1 MVNINEI
8 GEGVTPYKFSIGEET
23 KYGMDYNFHT
33 EDGDAYL
40 VQFDE
45 GNFSDVYDLAF
56 YAVGSS
62 GFMSDE
68 EMNKGRQ
75 FKIISTVLAI
85 IKDFIKETPGVQG
98 IEFSGKKKEG
108 KETNQR
114 DLLYNA
120 YVKKHI
126 GEFPG
131 WDFKIGNNETKL
143 FKKETLKESKPLTGL
158 SQFLVESFL
167 QEVNEKYNE
176 VIGLFPG
183 GYKPPT
189 IAHFHIV
196 DEISKRP
203 EITKL
208 KVLIGPKERDNIT
221 SEQSLQIWNIYKKYL
236 NNKVEFEKSSISP
249 VKDVLDII
257 KNNPQNYYILVVG
270 RDEDYNRFKSAD
282 KYNNI
287 KIVSIK
293 EAGEGISG
301 TKARQEILSDNY
313 INFQKYI
320 PTELTLKERGEIWNI
335 LTKNK
340 QLNEG
345 KQVGLLYH
353 YTSADGLKGILSSN
367 RINASEEYYLGVILY
382 YISFTRNKN
391 FHNKKQKFRVK
402 TNYRITLDGDKLSN
416 KYKITPFSYKPGW
429 DYENNW
435 EYDWLEDEPESVVRD
450 FFNNTGDYDEQE
462 ERISFKG
469 PEGGI
474 DNIKNYILHVDKV
487 EDLQEKTIQS
497 FNLQNVNELEN
508 NEIKYWANYFNIFN
522 KLKENPNKI
531 YNILKLKLKGEQL
544 EALLYFYDFLKQEDK
559 KILKEEIM
567 TRDDLKKYSN
577 DIKIKEYID
586 KLMDYCCNDLGIKK
600 PKLNIVGEEYTKE
613 NKSFGGYSPQTNE
626 IFLMIKGRN
635 LTDVLR
641 SCSHELKHCQQNF
654 KGELTS
660 ESGKDGDK
668 WENEANSY
676 SGKTMRIFGR
686 ENPEIYT
693 ITC

>member
-75 FKIISTVLAI
+75 FKIISTILAI

-126 GEFPG
+126 REFPG

-189 IAHFHIV
+189 IAYFHIV

-340 QLNEG
+340 KPLNEAIDY
-345 KQVGLLYH
+345 KNR
-353 YTSADGLKGILSSN
+353 LKAMAA
-367 RINASEEYYLGVILY
+367 R
-382 YISFTRNKN
+382 K
-391 FHNKKQKFRVK
+391 
-402 TNYRITLDGDKLSN
+402 DPD
-416 KYKITPFSYKPGW
+416 KITEFGK
-429 DYENNW
+429 
-435 EYDWLEDEPESVVRD
+435 
-450 FFNNTGDYDEQE
+450 EQ
-462 ERISFKG
+462 
-469 PEGGI
+469 
-474 DNIKNYILHVDKV
+474 
-487 EDLQEKTIQS
+487 LQE
-497 FNLQNVNELEN
+497 LES

-522 KLKENPNKI
+522 KLKDNPDKI
-531 YNILKLKLKGEQL
+531 YNFLKTKLKGEQL
-544 EALLYFYDFLKQEDK
+544 EALLYFYDFIKQEDK
-559 KILKEEIM
+559 KILNEEIM
-567 TRDDLKKYSN
+567 TRGDFKKHSN

-586 KLMDYCCNDLGIKK
+586 KALEYCCNKSNISK
-600 PKLNIVGEEYTKE
+600 PKLIIVYEEYTKE
-613 NKSFGGYSPQTNE
+613 NNSFGGYSPSDKKVYLRIE
-626 IFLMIKGRN
+626 GRN
-635 LTDVLR
+635 LSDALR
-641 SCSHELKHCQQNF
+641 TLFHEVGGHHKQNEENRLPE
-654 KGELTS
+654 GA
-660 ESGKDGDK
+660 GKDGDEY
-668 WENEANSY
+668 ENEANSIA
-676 SGKTMRIFGR
+676 GIMVREFGR